1 MKKVIL
7 FVVGTFL
14 HALAQQIPS
23 TATLQQNT
31 DLENS
36 QQDHHSLS
44 KLDIVKFTVNL
55 ADQNYHT
62 IAQSSTKRLEQSVN
76 VTWCVDNTNGN

>member
-14 HALAQQIPS
+14 HVLAQQIPS

-31 DLENS
+31 DLEIS
-36 QQDHHSLS
+36 QQDNHSLS
-44 KLDIVKFTVNL
+44 KLDIVKFTVYL
-55 ADQNYHT
+55 ADQNYLT
-62 IAQSSTKRLEQSVN
+62 IAQGSTKRLEQSVN